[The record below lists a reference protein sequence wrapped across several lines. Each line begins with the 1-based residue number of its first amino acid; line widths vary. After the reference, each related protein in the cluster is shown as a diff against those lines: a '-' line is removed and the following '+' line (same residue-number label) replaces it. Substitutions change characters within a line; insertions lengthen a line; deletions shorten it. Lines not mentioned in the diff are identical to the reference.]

1 MTPDPETRLRPVLLG
16 ALLAVGLGLVALFP
30 DALGLRTLSGAVH
43 LSALRGL
50 VTLAALGILLVAAG
64 GLLSRRS
71 RPFLTGFLGFGAVL
85 VLASGGIL
93 LGRGYS
99 DPGVPAAETQP
110 SAPAAAPGSAPGS
123 RLTVLTANVLIGNAG
138 YEDLLREAAA
148 AQADVIALQETSP
161 AIVEAVLERT
171 GLSAEYEV
179 AAVSIR
185 SGVDTAATILLVSP
199 ALEPEEIDGGPLPF
213 AAVGARTNVGYIYA
227 VHTYA
232 PIDRSI
238 RQFNWWRSVSES
250 AKLCTTGAG
259 TLVVGDFNA
268 TPDHRTLTGHTD
280 CTDAATALGMGAV
293 GTWPQTVGDREWP
306 RGLGAAIDH
315 QLFDPQRFAAHR
327 GRILDIP
334 GSDHRGVLVE
344 YIVDAARVP

>member
-1 MTPDPETRLRPVLLG
+1 ML
-16 ALLAVGLGLVALFP
+16 ALGLGLATLFP
-30 DALGLRTLSGAVH
+30 DALGLRTLTGAVH
-43 LSALRGL
+43 LSALRAL
-50 VTLAALGILLVAAG
+50 ATLAALGVLLAAAV
-64 GLLSRRS
+64 GLLARRA
-71 RPFLTGFLGFGAVL
+71 RPYLTGFLGLGAVL

-93 LGRGYS
+93 TERGYA
-99 DPGVPAAETQP
+99 DPGAPAAESRP
-110 SAPAAAPGSAPGS
+110 PAPAATPGSAQGS
-123 RLTVLTANVLIGNAG
+123 GLTVLTANVLIGNTDYDAV
-138 YEDLLREAAA
+138 LREAAA
-148 AQADVIALQETSP
+148 AHADVIALQETSP

-171 GLSAEYEV
+171 GLSAEYDI

-185 SGVDTAATILLVSP
+185 SGVDTAATILLVRP

-213 AAVGARTNVGYIYA
+213 ATAGARTTAGDVYA

-232 PIDRSI
+232 PIDRGI

-293 GTWPQTVGDREWP
+293 GTWPQTVGGRQWP

-315 QLFDPQRFAAHR
+315 QLFDPQRFTAHR

>member
-1 MTPDPETRLRPVLLG
+1 MTVLPETRLRSLVLG
-16 ALLAVGLGLVALFP
+16 ALLALGLGLATLFP
-30 DALGLRTLSGAVH
+30 DALGLRTLTGAVH
-43 LSALRGL
+43 LSALRAL
-50 VTLAALGILLVAAG
+50 VTLAALGVLLAAAV
-64 GLLSRRS
+64 GLLAGRA

-93 LGRGYS
+93 LDRGYE
-99 DPGVPAAETQP
+99 DAGAPAESRTP
-110 SAPAAAPGSAPGS
+110 APAAVAGSAPGS
-123 RLTVLTANVLIGNAG
+123 TLTVLTANVLIDNTDYDAV
-138 YEDLLREAAA
+138 LREAAA
-148 AQADVIALQETSP
+148 AHADVIALQETSP

-171 GLSAEYEV
+171 GLSAEYDI

-185 SGVDTAATILLVSP
+185 SGVDTAATILLVRP

-213 AAVGARTNVGYIYA
+213 ATAGARTTAGDVYA

-232 PIDRSI
+232 PIDRGI

-250 AKLCTTGAG
+250 AKLCTAGAG

-293 GTWPQTVGDREWP
+293 GTWPQTVGGRQWP

-315 QLFDPQRFAAHR
+315 QLFDPRTFTAQH
-327 GRILDIP
+327 GRILDVP

-344 YIVDAARVP
+344 YAVDAARVP